1 MKTVAEYRELAVE
14 CRKLAA
20 KLSNPKDKRA
30 LEQIA
35 SAWDAVADEREVRG
49 EK

>member
-1 MKTVAEYRELAVE
+1 MKSVAEYRDLAEE

-20 KLSNPKDKRA
+20 KLPDPKDKRA
-30 LEQIA
+30 LKQIA
-35 SAWDAVADEREVRG
+35 TAWDTVATEREARG